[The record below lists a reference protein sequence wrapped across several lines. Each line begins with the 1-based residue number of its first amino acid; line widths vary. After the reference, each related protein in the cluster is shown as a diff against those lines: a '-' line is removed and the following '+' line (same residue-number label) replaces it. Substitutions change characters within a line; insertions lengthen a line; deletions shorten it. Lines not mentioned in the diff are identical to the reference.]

1 MKLWIIFLS
10 SFLQLA
16 CDGTRVPIVV
26 LDAKNGVIKNRT
38 VTGVNEKT
46 GEFILERKPDLI
58 LKAETIDGLICTTPG
73 AYNWGNMKFKDW
85 WLNVR

>member
-1 MKLWIIFLS
+1 M
-10 SFLQLA
+10 A

-58 LKAETIDGLICTTPG
+58 LKAETIDGLICTTPR

>member
-10 SFLQLA
+10 SLLFS
-16 CDGTRVPIVV
+16 CDGTRVPILV

-46 GEFILERKPDLI
+46 GEFVLERKPNIQLSD
-58 LKAETIDGLICTTPG
+58 ETIDGLICTVPG
-73 AYNWGNMKFKDW
+73 AYNWGNMKFKYW

>member
-1 MKLWIIFLS
+1 MKLSTIFLS
-10 SFLQLA
+10 SILFS
-16 CDGTRVPIVV
+16 CDGTRVPILV

-46 GEFILERKPDLI
+46 GEFVLERKPNI
-58 LKAETIDGLICTTPG
+58 PISAESIDGLICTVPG
-73 AYNWGNMKFKDW
+73 AYNWGNMKFKYW

>member
-1 MKLWIIFLS
+1 MKLLIIFLS
-10 SFLQLA
+10 STLLS
-16 CDGTRVPIVV
+16 CDGTRVPILV
-26 LDAKNGVIKNRT
+26 LDAKNGVIRNRT

-46 GEFILERKPDLI
+46 GEFVIERKPNIQLS
-58 LKAETIDGLICTTPG
+58 AESIDGLICTVPG